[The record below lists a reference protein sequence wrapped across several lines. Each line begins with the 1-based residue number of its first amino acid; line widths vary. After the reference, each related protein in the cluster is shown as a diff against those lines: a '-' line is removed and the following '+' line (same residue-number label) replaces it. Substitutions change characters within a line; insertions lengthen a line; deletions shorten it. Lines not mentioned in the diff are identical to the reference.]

1 MLIILTLSCPV
12 ENLQLLDAGL
22 FKYVWL
28 FVPPCTKGLRER
40 NICKT
45 KNFEIK
51 VCELNL
57 ENEKNVEIFRMSRFL
72 LHLLFYLWALFYF
85 GEYREKGTQ
94 DPEGTQDP
102 GLYEDP
108 GPYEVP
114 GPYDDPGPYEDP
126 RPVLSFLSN
135 TLFWYSKVLYF
146 T

>member
-28 FVPPCTKGLRER
+28 FVPTCTKGLRER

-85 GEYREKGTQ
+85 GEHREKGTQ

-146 T
+146 I